1 MPRRRVDSGPRRRV
15 HTIQTS
21 RGGMAL
27 DAIGWIDP
35 CLPTLEWDAGQVR
48 RLARRLGYT
57 LHWADTSSAL
67 SLVEQVGASRAY
79 VVLLPSSA
87 HIDLV
92 TLDRLMAVVDVE
104 CAAPR
109 ASFTRW
115 TIIGGVR
122 R

>member
-1 MPRRRVDSGPRRRV
+1 
-15 HTIQTS
+15 
-21 RGGMAL
+21 L

-35 CLPTLEWDAGQVR
+35 CSPTPEWDAAQVR

-57 LHWADTSSAL
+57 LRWADSGSVL
-67 SLVEQVGASRAY
+67 GLVEQITACGTD

-87 HIDLV
+87 HVDAV

-109 ASFTRW
+109 ASFGRW
-115 TIIGGVR
+115 AVVGGVR

>member
-1 MPRRRVDSGPRRRV
+1 M
-15 HTIQTS
+15 
-21 RGGMAL
+21 

-35 CLPTLEWDAGQVR
+35 SSPTPDWDAAQVR
-48 RLARRLGYT
+48 RLARRLGYA
-57 LHWADTSSAL
+57 LNWADTDSVL
-67 SLVEQVGASRAY
+67 GLVEQVSASGAD

-87 HIDLV
+87 HIDAM

-109 ASFTRW
+109 ASFARW
-115 TIIGGVR
+115 TAIGGVR